1 MTDMSLAS
9 EFYIPRLCIFITILT
24 YVIFG
29 NNVNAEKVYVVTAL
43 YDVLRMSMYTLFPMC
58 KYC

>member
-9 EFYIPRLCIFITILT
+9 EFYIPRLCIFTTVLA
-24 YVIFG
+24 YVLLG
-29 NNVNAEKVYVVTAL
+29 SSVNAEKVYVVTAL

-58 KYC
+58 T